1 MKTAVG
7 KARPVYSF
15 ASALS
20 VPRGLVVGL
29 GRAAN
34 AIDGGNIEAKEAF
47 ETVKGTHACNI
58 PSSPCFIPKSVW
70 NEM

>member
-1 MKTAVG
+1 METAVG

-20 VPRGLVVGL
+20 VPRGLVVGT
-29 GRAAN
+29 AN

-47 ETVKGTHACNI
+47 ETIKGTHACNI
-58 PSSPCFIPKSVW
+58 PSRPCFIPKSIW